1 MIELKNASFQYTVES
16 NIVKTAVKD
25 FSFCF
30 EDGGFYAVIGPNGSG
45 KSTLSKMLNGL
56 YKTSGGDVLVDDMST
71 SNPEFENEIKRR
83 VGLVFQNP
91 DNQLVATI
99 VEEDVA
105 FGPENLG
112 IEPKEIRER
121 VDWALDAVNMT
132 DYATHA
138 PHKLSGGQK
147 QRIAIAGVLAMKPK
161 YIVLDEP
168 TAMLDP
174 VGRKE
179 VIKTIIDLN
188 KNYGMTAIII
198 THFMEEA
205 FLADKVLVM
214 NDGNLIA
221 ADTPKNIFSD
231 FELLKANGLDI
242 PQSTRLMHELS
253 MRGIVDDCK
262 VFTPNACAQAIL
274 EKLKQKGR

>member
-1 MIELKNASFQYTVES
+1 MIELKNVTFQYTVES
-16 NIVKTAVKD
+16 GVTKTAVNN
-25 FSFCF
+25 FSYTF

-45 KSTLSKMLNGL
+45 KSTLSKLLNGL
-56 YKTSGGDVLVDDMST
+56 YKATNGTVTVDGLDASD
-71 SNPEFENEIKRR
+71 SQKENEIKRR

-91 DNQLVATI
+91 DNQLVASI

-112 IEPKEIRER
+112 IAPAEIKTR
-121 VDWALDAVNMT
+121 VNNALKAVNMLE
-132 DYATHA
+132 YAEHA

-147 QRIAIAGVLAMKPK
+147 QRVAIAGILAMQPK

-174 VGRKE
+174 MGRKE
-179 VIKTIIDLN
+179 VINAIIDLN
-188 KNYGMTAIII
+188 KNQGITAIII

-214 NDGNLIA
+214 NDGYLIA
-221 ADTPKNIFSD
+221 ADTPQNIFGN
-231 FELLKANGLDI
+231 FELLENNGLDI
-242 PQSTRLMHELS
+242 PQSTRLMHELFL
-253 MRGIVDDCK
+253 RGLVDDNK
-262 VFTPNACAQAIL
+262 VFTPQSCAEAIL
-274 EKLKQKGR
+274 EKIK